1 VQLTISTPLLRKNMS
16 ACCPRCQKPL
26 ETAQVDN
33 IQVRFCQGCRG
44 TLLAH
49 PDLVQI
55 LEASWRA
62 VSEEQAQKT
71 PFRARK
77 GWQKEAILRCPD
89 CRQAMEKYGYMGLA
103 VILIDRCD
111 RCILVWL
118 ETDELQNMVLA
129 LAKTN
134 YRSQQAIREAQ
145 NTELD
150 FVGPAMQA
158 AAPYV
163 RSGNWLFRDNLP
175 EGLAV
180 AQTLLRLF
188 MK

>member
-1 VQLTISTPLLRKNMS
+1 M
-16 ACCPRCQKPL
+16 
-26 ETAQVDN
+26 
-33 IQVRFCQGCRG
+33 
-44 TLLAH
+44 LLAH
-49 PDLVQI
+49 PDLVEI

-77 GWQKEAILRCPD
+77 GWQKESILRCPD

-103 VILIDRCD
+103 AILIDRCD

-145 NTELD
+145 NAELD
-150 FVGPAMQA
+150 FVTPAMQA

>member
-1 VQLTISTPLLRKNMS
+1 MLL
-16 ACCPRCQKPL
+16 
-26 ETAQVDN
+26 E
-33 IQVRFCQGCRG
+33 
-44 TLLAH
+44 H
-49 PDLVQI
+49 HDLVQI
-55 LEASWRA
+55 VEASWRA
-62 VSEEQAQKT
+62 VSEKQAEELS
-71 PFRARK
+71 FRPRER
-77 GWQKEAILRCPD
+77 WQKEVVLRCPD
-89 CRQAMEKYGYMGLA
+89 CHHAMEKYGYMGLA
-103 VILIDRCD
+103 AVLIDRCD

-150 FVGPAMQA
+150 FVTPAMQA

-163 RSGNWLFRDNLP
+163 RSGNWLFRGNLP

-188 MK
+188 VK